1 MDAAR
6 TELRVATF
14 VAVLVIIAD
23 IIEWCEFIAVHMF
36 LGGLHSIG
44 RIEDLLA
51 IDEPGGNSKSGEKTL
66 GLPQIEMA
74 AKDGL
79 VDAGNR
85 ELDGSRILGSGQA
98 QWPDLTS
105 TSTVRVLEW

>member
-51 IDEPGGNSKSGEKTL
+51 IDEPGGNFKSGEKL
-66 GLPQIEMA
+66 SAFLRS
-74 AKDGL
+74 KDGL